1 MLINI
6 YTIFPNYFDEYFKL
20 GIIKRAIDEG
30 VLAFNVINIRNF
42 ADNKHLQVDDYP
54 YGGGAG
60 MLMMATPL
68 FNALKEDNGFLISM
82 SPRGKTLDNSLV
94 DTLKEHDEIS
104 IICPHYE
111 GIDQRVID
119 KFKPLEVSIGDYVLS
134 GGVISATV
142 LIDAII
148 RKVDGVI
155 SGESLSEESF
165 DSYLLEYDHYT
176 RPSVIDGM
184 NVPDV
189 LLSGNHEMIRKF
201 RLRNAVIN
209 TMKKRPDLIKKG
221 IEKEIYNEEIME
233 IIETERSK
241 NER

>member
-1 MLINI
+1 MVINI

-20 GIIKRAIDEG
+20 GIIKRAIDAG
-30 VLAFNVINIRNF
+30 ILTFRVINIRDF

-60 MLMMATPL
+60 MLMMGTP
-68 FNALKEDNGFLISM
+68 FFRALEQDEGFLISM
-82 SPRGKTLDNSLV
+82 SPRGKTLDNSVV
-94 DTLKEHDEIS
+94 DSLKEHEEIS

-119 KFKPLEVSIGDYVLS
+119 KFKPLEISIGDYVLS

-155 SGESLSEESF
+155 STESLSEESF
-165 DSYLLEYDHYT
+165 DSYLLEYDQYT
-176 RPSVIDGM
+176 RPHEIEGLK
-184 NVPDV
+184 VPEV
-189 LLSGNHEMIRKF
+189 LLSGNHEMIRKY
-201 RLRNAVIN
+201 RLENSVIN
-209 TMKKRPDLIKKG
+209 TMNKRPDLIEKG
-221 IEKEIYNEEIME
+221 IKNKVFNKEIMK
-233 IIETERSK
+233 IIETERSN